1 MADKLNGKRIA
12 FIATD
17 GVEQRE
23 LSDPWQ
29 ALRDEGAM
37 TELVSMKSGE
47 IQGVVHQEKGTRFR
61 GADPADVAD
70 ADRRAGMALFDRLR
84 QR

>member
-1 MADKLNGKRIA
+1 MTAVFDVRTVPTATRVEWVRADAYETDVARLTARI
-12 FIATD
+12 
-17 GVEQRE
+17 VER
-23 LSDPWQ
+23 
-29 ALRDEGAM
+29 
-37 TELVSMKSGE
+37 
-47 IQGVVHQEKGTRFR
+47 QEKGTRFR